1 MVEQYVKTLN
11 IEALTMIDMA
21 NHSIIPTAMEY
32 ATTVATSINAVTAVS
47 GKLDVSTQKELLE
60 ELCDKLA
67 SMSANAKAL
76 EKALENALNIADA
89 DEQAAAFRESVFAK
103 MLELRTTGDV
113 LEKII
118 AAKYWPLPTYR
129 EMLFIL

>member
-1 MVEQYVKTLN
+1 
-11 IEALTMIDMA
+11 
-21 NHSIIPTAMEY
+21 MEY
-32 ATTVATSINAVTAVS
+32 ATTVAKSINAVTAVS
-47 GKLDVSTQKELLE
+47 AKLNVSTQKELLE

-67 SMSANAKAL
+67 SMSSNTKAL

-89 DEQAAAFRESVFAK
+89 DKQAAAFRKEVFAK
-103 MLELRTTGDV
+103 MFELRANGDA

-118 AAKYWPLPTYR
+118 AAKYWPLPTYG